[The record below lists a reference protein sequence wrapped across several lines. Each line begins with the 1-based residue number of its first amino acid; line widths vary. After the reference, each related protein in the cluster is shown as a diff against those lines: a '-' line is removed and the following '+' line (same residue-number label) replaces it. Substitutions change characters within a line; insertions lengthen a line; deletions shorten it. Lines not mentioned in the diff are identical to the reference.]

1 MKVDER
7 NLMIVIDKSE
17 LGYLDGWLGVDE
29 ESAADEFDTLEID
42 GVRVDLKACQVDW
55 SVIEQAEKDGTF
67 EACLKD
73 LAYQVREIAREYGL
87 SEVAKEDLT
96 EDIYIE
102 TLKAMGSAYD
112 ASKGTSFETFFSR
125 VVEKQLGKWQ
135 RKEIRRRK
143 RFADLSEEGLGV
155 VVEETADV
163 GMMRRFPKGDW
174 VGVEMREI
182 QRLVRWVVSRL
193 EDDVGRQICELRLAG
208 EKMETIR
215 KGMGM
220 TKKAFYGRWKKC
232 RAEFQ
237 KLYKKVGD

>member
-1 MKVDER
+1 MMKTV
-7 NLMIVIDKSE
+7 LIIDRSE
-17 LGYLDGWLGVDE
+17 LGYSKEWLGVDE

-55 SVIEQAEKDGTF
+55 SVIEQAEKEGAF

-87 SEVAKEDLT
+87 SEVAKEELT

-102 TLKAMGSAYD
+102 TLKAMGSVYD

-143 RFADLSEEGLGV
+143 RFAELSEEGLGV
-155 VVEETADV
+155 FVEEAADV

-208 EKMETIR
+208 EKMENIR
-215 KGMGM
+215 KWMGM

-232 RAEFQ
+232 RAEFK